1 MKEHK
6 TRFISIARINAKIE
20 AFTNGVKPQDLDA
33 EADKVERRITDKKGR
48 QSESNFVRISKKIPE
63 IKQIDPGTS
72 RENREWNTDFWIVFR
87 EPIYGRKMLPLEVK
101 SSDFGVHEVKNGKD
115 FKRNE
120 LVLVVNSGKRRQDA
134 EIIKDFREELQRV
147 SALLANLKS

>member
-1 MKEHK
+1 MKERK
-6 TRFISIARINAKIE
+6 PRFISIARVNAMIG
-20 AFTNGVKPQDLDA
+20 ALSDGANADDLQSA
-33 EADKVERRITDKKGR
+33 ANMAERRITDKKGR

-87 EPIYGRKMLPLEVK
+87 EPIHGRKMLPLEVK
-101 SSDFGVHEVKNGKD
+101 SSDFGVREVKNGKD

-134 EIIKDFREELQRV
+134 EIIKDFREELNRV